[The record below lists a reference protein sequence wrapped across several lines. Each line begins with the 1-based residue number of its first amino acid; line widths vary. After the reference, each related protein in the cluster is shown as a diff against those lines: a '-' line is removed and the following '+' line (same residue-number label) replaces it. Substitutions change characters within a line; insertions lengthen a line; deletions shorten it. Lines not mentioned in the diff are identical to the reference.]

1 MTLISATICMF
12 RRAEDLKLT
21 TNLKIREQDIEI
33 LFYLVR
39 LLEDK
44 KDEEQSVLLISRAL
58 LIPIVFA
65 LNPETHS
72 VDPKKTLEAFD

>member
-12 RRAEDLKLT
+12 RRADDLKLT
-21 TNLKIREQDIEI
+21 KNLKIREQDIEI

-65 LNPETHS
+65 LNPETHA

>member
-12 RRAEDLKLT
+12 RRADDLKLT

-33 LFYLVR
+33 LFYFVR

-44 KDEEQSVLLISRAL
+44 MDEE
-58 LIPIVFA
+58 
-65 LNPETHS
+65 
-72 VDPKKTLEAFD
+72 

>member
-1 MTLISATICMF
+1 MF
-12 RRAEDLKLT
+12 RRADDLKLT

>member
-12 RRAEDLKLT
+12 RRADELKLT
-21 TNLKIREQDIEI
+21 KNLKIREQDIEI

-44 KDEEQSVLLISRAL
+44 KDEEHSVLLISRAL

-72 VDPKKTLEAFD
+72 VDPKKTLEAFN